1 MMKMLPKELES
12 KITWDAI
19 QNEFGSTEVIFIAFG
34 NQGES
39 VYKQKTLADLWVLS
53 EKLGS
58 LNTVDDISNIST
70 ATRIDQV
77 DGFMEID
84 DLQAEKELSDVEIDH
99 IKIYLNKN
107 PNLKKQLVSKG
118 EEYFL
123 TIIQPYD
130 NVGLDQFRNDIVAVG
145 DSVLMDYEVHKGGT
159 AYDTGSVQLT

>member
-1 MMKMLPKELES
+1 MNITRIEMTIKQWFVDQALINSRRTIILSILATLLIGSGIRFLIMDDDMMKMLPKELES

-34 NQGES
+34 HQGQS

-84 DLQAEKELSDVEIDH
+84 DLQLSLIH
-99 IKIYLNKN
+99 I
-107 PNLKKQLVSKG
+107 
-118 EEYFL
+118 
-123 TIIQPYD
+123 
-130 NVGLDQFRNDIVAVG
+130 
-145 DSVLMDYEVHKGGT
+145 
-159 AYDTGSVQLT
+159 

>member
-1 MMKMLPKELES
+1 MRFLIMDDDMMKMLPKELES

-34 NQGES
+34 HQGQS

-123 TIIQPYD
+123 TIIQP
-130 NVGLDQFRNDIVAVG
+130 LSLI
-145 DSVLMDYEVHKGGT
+145 HI
-159 AYDTGSVQLT
+159 

>member
-19 QNEFGSTEVIFIAFG
+19 QNEFGSTEVIFIALHIKVSQFI
-34 NQGES
+34 
-39 VYKQKTLADLWVLS
+39 QKTLSDLWVLS

-99 IKIYLNKN
+99 IKHI
-107 PNLKKQLVSKG
+107 
-118 EEYFL
+118 
-123 TIIQPYD
+123 
-130 NVGLDQFRNDIVAVG
+130 
-145 DSVLMDYEVHKGGT
+145 
-159 AYDTGSVQLT
+159 

>member
-70 ATRIDQV
+70 ATRIDQL
-77 DGFMEID
+77 DGFMID
-84 DLQAEKELSDVEIDH
+84 DRTS
-99 IKIYLNKN
+99 
-107 PNLKKQLVSKG
+107 
-118 EEYFL
+118 
-123 TIIQPYD
+123 
-130 NVGLDQFRNDIVAVG
+130 
-145 DSVLMDYEVHKGGT
+145 
-159 AYDTGSVQLT
+159 